1 MTWSRIHPLS
11 PFVRASRTVAG
22 LLVVTAINN
31 ARNNAPPWDALAVVV
46 IATIAGF
53 VYWRV
58 TRWRI
63 FEDELQIDTG
73 LLRRQQIRV
82 PLTRIQG
89 VDLVRPLL
97 ARMFGISEVRVVL
110 AGHGSAPARLAY
122 IDEDRAKAVRAQLLA
137 LAHGLPADVPAP
149 LERPIIAVA
158 PARILA
164 SGLVSAR
171 FVIGVAFLVGGIALG
186 IVNPAVIAAGITVF
200 FVLITVTLVATAARV
215 AAEWDFRVAEAPD
228 GLRLD
233 SGLLQHRAE
242 TVPYGRI
249 QAVRWIEPLFW
260 RPFGWVRLE
269 FDVARRRGGDRGDRE
284 TGATTRALLP
294 VGSREEARWLLS
306 RVMPGAV
313 SELPAGYGVPRRA
326 WLRVPLGR
334 RYARFCHDGT
344 YLACC
349 TGRVRPAVVIVP
361 LAKVQ
366 SLRWVQG
373 PWSRA
378 LRLASVYVDTA
389 GRRYTGSAEFRSDDE
404 AERLLATLPDLAR
417 AARRGAQA

>member
-11 PFVRASRTVAG
+11 PLVRASRTVAG
-22 LLVVTAINN
+22 LLALTAINN
-31 ARNNAPPWDALAVVV
+31 ARHDAPPWDALVVLA
-46 IATIAGF
+46 IATIAGI
-53 VYWRV
+53 VYWRF
-58 TRWRI
+58 THWRI
-63 FEDELQIDTG
+63 FEGELQIDTG

-82 PLTRIQG
+82 PLTQIQG

-97 ARMFGISEVRVVL
+97 ARMFGIAEVRVVL

-122 IDEDRAKAVRAQLLA
+122 IDEEQAAAVRAQLLA
-137 LAHGLPADVPAP
+137 LAHGLPGDVPAP
-149 LERPIIAVA
+149 PERPIISVA

-171 FVIGVAFLVGGIALG
+171 FALGLVFLFGGIALG
-186 IVNPAVIAAGITVF
+186 LVSPAAIAAGLTGF
-200 FVLITVTLVATAARV
+200 FVLLTMTLFATAARV

-233 SGLLQHRAE
+233 CGLLQHRAE

-269 FDVARRRGGDRGDRE
+269 FDVARRRGGDRSDRE
-284 TGATTRALLP
+284 SAATTRALLP
-294 VGSREEARWLLS
+294 VGSRDEARWLLS
-306 RVMPGAV
+306 RVMPGATG
-313 SELPAGYGVPRRA
+313 ELPSSFGLPRRA
-326 WLRVPLGR
+326 WLRVPLAR
-334 RYARFCHDGT
+334 QYARFRHDQT
-344 YLACC
+344 YLFCG

-366 SLRWVQG
+366 SLRWMQG

-389 GRRYTGSAEFRSDDE
+389 GRRYTGSAEFRSDEE
-404 AERLLATLPDLAR
+404 AQRLLATLPELAR
-417 AARRGAQA
+417 AARRGANA